1 MRVLALGSCR
11 IHDPL
16 MVSHR
21 LGQVEYLNRRFKSRE
36 PIYLQDIHEMIQFFR
51 LAMGEI
57 PMPAE
62 IGPFAF
68 YKGLRFDKR
77 MPRVLRDAER
87 VVIEVCTDKHYH
99 AMGYAMPSARTRPI
113 GSLSKR
119 RARLSSTDIAEGMST
134 LQALLDRP
142 VLVMPHVAVRLT
154 DGGMLVERIAHIE
167 KTAEAARQAGLPV
180 LDPRSFVE
188 RDGQQRALDKGGT
201 DIHHYAKD
209 YLPIAGREI
218 AKALHTCT
226 EIDRTAS
233 VLDRE

>member
-1 MRVLALGSCR
+1 
-11 IHDPL
+11 

-99 AMGYAMPSARTRPI
+99 AMGYAMPSARTRSI

-119 RARLSSTDIAEGMST
+119 RARPGGPGGWKSIVATNLGTT
-134 LQALLDRP
+134 LCKASRRRF
-142 VLVMPHVAVRLT
+142 AVP
-154 DGGMLVERIAHIE
+154 GN
-167 KTAEAARQAGLPV
+167 
-180 LDPRSFVE
+180 
-188 RDGQQRALDKGGT
+188 
-201 DIHHYAKD
+201 
-209 YLPIAGREI
+209 
-218 AKALHTCT
+218 
-226 EIDRTAS
+226 
-233 VLDRE
+233 